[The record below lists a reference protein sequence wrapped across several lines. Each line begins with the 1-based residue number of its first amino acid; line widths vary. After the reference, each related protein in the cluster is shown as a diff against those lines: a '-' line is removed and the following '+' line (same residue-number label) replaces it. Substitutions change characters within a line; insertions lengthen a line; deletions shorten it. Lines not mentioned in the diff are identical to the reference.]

1 MDGSGA
7 ERDRGRVPI
16 DPGRRPAGARHA
28 LQGPKLAGPDSRRA
42 KLLLITRRQVIP
54 SILVVVAG
62 SHPVMVHDR
71 LFSSFLRKTVTRL
84 GLSLALSRLL
94 RRRLW
99 RIRLRRGLL
108 GLRFSSLLVLAAG
121 GISAVLF
128 RGVGPL
134 VTASEE
140 RGRDDDPNEAQER
153 H

>member
-1 MDGSGA
+1 
-7 ERDRGRVPI
+7 
-16 DPGRRPAGARHA
+16 
-28 LQGPKLAGPDSRRA
+28 
-42 KLLLITRRQVIP
+42 
-54 SILVVVAG
+54 
-62 SHPVMVHDR
+62 MVHDR

-140 RGRDDDPNEAQER
+140 RRRDDDPNEAQER
-153 H
+153 HYQQSAALAGGLGFALIVIIASIARGG